1 MDRLVDFKNNLG
13 NFFLLESFYHQKNL
27 LSKCW
32 YWNTLWII
40 GLLLFE
46 NWPFLF
52 SGTLEKVWNLILK
65 IILLT
70 FPSFIIVLS
79 ECIINLIASTIVNI
93 QIHRFKDSSHTRS
106 SSMFSLIIMLI
117 ASKSDAFLLIE
128 QTELLI
134 DIQSYAVLFLRISV
148 IRFFK
153 VCYFLV
159 K

>member
-1 MDRLVDFKNNLG
+1 M
-13 NFFLLESFYHQKNL
+13 
-27 LSKCW
+27 
-32 YWNTLWII
+32 WII

-46 NWPFLF
+46 NWPSLF

-65 IILLT
+65 IMLLT

-106 SSMFSLIIMLI
+106 SSMFSLIMMLI
-117 ASKSDAFLLIE
+117 ASKRDAFLLIE

-153 VCYFLV
+153 VCYFFSKINTACLAVNVYSMSMNWYQRVFEIIMCNIKLV
-159 K
+159 YR